1 MSFKP
6 HPPAALALLLTG
18 AAIGVSA
25 FMGSQALA
33 APLACGDTITADTK
47 LDSDLV
53 DCPNNGI
60 VIGANNVTLDL
71 NGHTVDGDGEFVDHC
86 SRNELCDVGVAS
98 ERHNGLTIKGGRVK
112 QFGIGVGVF
121 DAQHADLR
129 QLTVSKNIDLGI
141 VLAEAERSEVR
152 TSSVTANGLH
162 TDEAGLGVF
171 FSHHV
176 KIRRNSI
183 SRNGDI
189 GLIMFE
195 ADNIRIKKNTVADHP
210 EAGMLLA
217 GDNNKVASNRVVR
230 NSEGIGFAGNDN
242 AITRNQVLESGLFGI
257 NRDGGDRN
265 LIAHNKV
272 RGAGRQGILVGV
284 YGSHG
289 RDNAVIANRV
299 RDVGR
304 DGVRVGKK
312 VTDTV
317 LRRNRVRDAD
327 DDGIDVRR
335 ASATLTRNR
344 ASHNHDLGITAAD
357 GVSDGGGNRASGNGD
372 SRQCL
377 NVRCHR

>member
-71 NGHTVDGDGEFVDHC
+71 NGHTVDGDGELVDPC
-86 SRNELCDVGVAS
+86 PRNEFCDVGVVS
-98 ERHNGLTIKGGRVK
+98 EKNNRITIKGGQVK
-112 QFGIGVGVF
+112 EFALGVGVF

-141 VLAEAERSEVR
+141 VLADAERSEVR
-152 TSSVTANGLH
+152 TSSVFANGLH

-176 KIRRNSI
+176 KIRQNSI

-189 GLIMFE
+189 GLILFK
-195 ADNIRIKKNTVADHP
+195 ADDIRITKNTVADHP

-217 GDNNKVASNRVVR
+217 GDDNEVAYNRVVR

-284 YGSHG
+284 YGSPNG

-317 LRRNRVRDAD
+317 LRRNRVRDAG
-327 DDGIDVRR
+327 DDGIDVRP
-335 ASATLTRNR
+335 ASATLTSNR

-377 NVRCHR
+377 NVRCR

>member
-1 MSFKP
+1 VFP
-6 HPPAALALLLTG
+6 RRAIFLIAAIVVALAVAG
-18 AAIGVSA
+18 AMALG
-25 FMGSQALA
+25 GGRALA
-33 APLACGDTITADTK
+33 SHVSCGDTITADTT

-71 NGHTVDGDGEFVDHC
+71 NGHTVDGDGELVDAC
-86 SRNELCDVGVAS
+86 PRNEFCDVGVLS
-98 ERHNGLTIKGGRVK
+98 EGNNRITIKGGQVK
-112 QFGIGVGVF
+112 EFALGVGVF
-121 DAQHADLR
+121 DSQHADLR

-152 TSSVTANGLH
+152 TSSVMANGLH

-171 FSHHV
+171 FSNHV

-189 GLIMFE
+189 GLISFQ
-195 ADNIRIKKNTVADHP
+195 ADDLLIKKNTLTDHP
-210 EAGMLLA
+210 ESGMFLA
-217 GDNNKVASNRVVR
+217 GDRNKIAANRVLR
-230 NSEGIGFAGNDN
+230 NGEGIGFGGNDN
-242 AITRNQVLESGLFGI
+242 VIRRNQVIESGLFGI
-257 NRDGGDRN
+257 NRDAGDRN

-272 RGAGRQGILVGV
+272 RDAGRQGILVGV

-289 RDNAVIANRV
+289 EDNEVIANRV

-344 ASHNHDLGITAAD
+344 ARHNHDLGITAAD
-357 GVSDGGGNRASGNGD
+357 GVTDGGGNRASGNGD
-372 SRQCL
+372 SRQCV
-377 NVRCHR
+377 NVTCR